1 MINDDY
7 KKYSLE
13 NLSKWVNDA
22 ISSSGATPDEIYNTI
37 KEVVE
42 EEHTHHQE
50 GLKKSSDLL
59 SLLNGYTLTINDVLR
74 ERDYYENP
82 SAFTFKSCSSED
94 TSPEC
99 MTSWSSFWNDDK
111 LNFGLEEVEDFS
123 YVSEDGDVW
132 GNDKV
137 NKWQLPVEVDGLT
150 GDCFIQLPDDFLEA
164 ANLKEGDQVEWID
177 RKDGSFEMRKVNGT
191 K

>member
-1 MINDDY
+1 MTNDDY

-13 NLSKWVNDA
+13 NLSKWFQDA
-22 ISSSGATPDEIYNTI
+22 ISSAGATPEEIYNII

-42 EEHTHHQE
+42 EEHTFHQE

-59 SLLNGYTLTINDVLR
+59 SLLNGSTLTINDVLC
-74 ERDYYENP
+74 ERDYYKSP
-82 SAFTFKSCSSED
+82 STITFKSCSSED

-99 MTSWSSFWNDDK
+99 MTSWGSFWNDDK

-137 NKWQLPVEVDGLT
+137 NKWRLPVEVDGLT
-150 GDCFIQLPDDFLEA
+150 GDCFIQLPDDLLGE

-177 RKDGSFEMRKVNGT
+177 RKDGSFELRKVNGT